1 MEGTAPIHISRR
13 RRFTRQEVEAL
24 LAEVRRYRDVLLLR
38 APKYGSLDE
47 ARSRAWFNISL
58 TVSGVSGVLRK
69 PQELR
74 KKWSDLKMLAQ
85 RLRDVNPSALEEDEV
100 PKMVSEIISGVRDF
114 SGSGEWGPP
123 LWRHN
128 VVFSLICYSC
138 DPGIVFVCPTVLTY

>member
-47 ARSRAWFNISL
+47 ARSRAWFDISL
-58 TVSGVSGVLRK
+58 TVSGVSGILRK

-114 SGSGEWGPP
+114 SGSGEWG
-123 LWRHN
+123 HQCG
-128 VVFSLICYSC
+128 VIMSC
-138 DPGIVFVCPTVLTY
+138 LACFVIHVILASCSCVRQF